1 LQQLESVLNK
11 ESIIAAASAE
21 AFGKPLVNNV
31 LRSIISEAIVD
42 AALDDSWKWRSAD
55 WAGFDFIHADGT
67 RLEVK
72 QSAALQSWYRLGS
85 KPSKGSFDIARRTGI
100 WESGTVWIPTP
111 GRNAELYVF
120 AWHPETN
127 PEVADHR
134 DPDQWQFFVVPEPA
148 LSRTARTIS
157 LSAVRRLADPVDAKE
172 LNEAV
177 GKYLKG
183 KSIAAE

>member
-1 LQQLESVLNK
+1 MNK
-11 ESIIAAASAE
+11 ETIIAAASAA

-42 AALDDSWKWRSAD
+42 AALDDGWKWCSAD
-55 WAGFDFIHADGT
+55 WAGFDFQHADGT

-72 QSAALQSWYRLGS
+72 QSAALQSWHRLGN

-120 AWHPETN
+120 AFHPVTD
-127 PEVADHR
+127 PEIADHR
-134 DPDQWQFFVVPEPA
+134 DPNQWQFFVVPEPE

-157 LSAVRRLADPVDAKE
+157 LSAVRRLADPVGAE
-172 LNEAV
+172 NLNEAV
-177 GKYLKG
+177 GKCLKG
-183 KSIAAE
+183 TAVAAE